1 MIAQLGGMIGGFFL
15 CGRSRRADFHPA
27 IDLHGV
33 CRYDLTIQTA
43 GERDGTGGFPGGS
56 RTCHGDDRDLFIR
69 RHSSFSIPKYSAR
82 IILALLTA
90 SANPLGFSVAV
101 MAERSGGNLRSEGTA
116 NAEGS
121 RASDPSARMDDLTED
136 LTNTPGANS
145 TDPVRSGP
153 PLGMVYA
160 PEQPFMRLFEPQKA
174 LSVGT
179 IFTDLYFPF
188 RGRSVVKEAR

>member
-1 MIAQLGGMIGGFFL
+1 MYIGKKSMSPPRPPVDPDGRFL
-15 CGRSRRADFHPA
+15 RTSASGKKENAAGKRSGTADPVA
-27 IDLHGV
+27 GTLEAV
-33 CRYDLTIQTA
+33 QSVPVTA
-43 GERDGTGGFPGGS
+43 AEKLPS
-56 RTCHGDDRDLFIR
+56 RE
-69 RHSSFSIPKYSAR
+69 
-82 IILALLTA
+82 
-90 SANPLGFSVAV
+90 SVAV

-121 RASDPSARMDDLTED
+121 RSSDPSARMDDRIFTED

>member
-1 MIAQLGGMIGGFFL
+1 MYIGKKSMSPPRPPVDPE
-15 CGRSRRADFHPA
+15 GRLQRTSASGKKDNAAGDRAGTADQVAGTLEAVQSVPVTAAEELPSR
-27 IDLHGV
+27 
-33 CRYDLTIQTA
+33 
-43 GERDGTGGFPGGS
+43 E
-56 RTCHGDDRDLFIR
+56 
-69 RHSSFSIPKYSAR
+69 
-82 IILALLTA
+82 
-90 SANPLGFSVAV
+90 SVAV

-121 RASDPSARMDDLTED
+121 RSSDPSARMDDLTED